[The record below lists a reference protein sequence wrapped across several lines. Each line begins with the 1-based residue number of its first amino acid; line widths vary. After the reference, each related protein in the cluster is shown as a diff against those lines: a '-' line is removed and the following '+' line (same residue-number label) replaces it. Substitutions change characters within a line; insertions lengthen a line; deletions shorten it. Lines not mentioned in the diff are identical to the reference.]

1 MRDNQIRWL
10 ILLILSLIWGSSFI
24 LIKKALVGFTPFQVG
39 SFRILITAFLLLA
52 VGGRSISK
60 IKKPQWKYVFWTAIL
75 GSFFPAFTYAFA
87 LKGIDSSVAS
97 VLNSLLPLFTIIIG
111 ALLFGFAFRR
121 IQLVGIIIGFIGTGI
136 LIFRSAALNPNQN
149 YWYATLAIASTLG
162 YSFNV
167 NIIKKHLNE
176 LDAISITAGN
186 FLLLI
191 IPALI
196 VLYFTDFFTEFEL
209 NEVTLKSL
217 GIVAIL
223 ALFGTA
229 LAKVLFNK
237 LIQLSSPIF
246 SSSVTYLIPVVA
258 ILWGLL
264 DGENFEISQF
274 FAASIILGGVYLA
287 NKKE

>member
-1 MRDNQIRWL
+1 MKSTQIRWIIL
-10 ILLILSLIWGSSFI
+10 IVLSLIWGSSFI
-24 LIKKALVGFTPFQVG
+24 LIKKSLIGFSPFQVG
-39 SFRILITAFLLLA
+39 AFRILITALILLS
-52 VGGRSISK
+52 VGAKSITK
-60 IKKPQWKYVFWTAIL
+60 IKKPQWKYIFWTAIL

-111 ALLFGFAFRR
+111 ALIFGLAFRR
-121 IQLVGIIIGFIGTGI
+121 IQLFGIIIGFIGTGI
-136 LIFRSAALNPNQN
+136 LIYSGAVLNPTQN
-149 YWYATLAIASTLG
+149 YWYALLAIASTLG

-176 LDAISITAGN
+176 LDALSITTGN

-191 IPALI
+191 FPAFI
-196 VLYFTDFFTEFEL
+196 VLYFTNFFTEFEW
-209 NEVTLKSL
+209 NEVTSKSF
-217 GIVAIL
+217 GFIAIL
-223 ALFGTA
+223 AIFGTA

-237 LIQLSSPIF
+237 LIQISSPIF

-258 ILWGLL
+258 ILWGLF
-264 DGENFEISQF
+264 DGENFEISQI

>member
-1 MRDNQIRWL
+1 MRDNQLRWF

-39 SFRILITAFLLLA
+39 SFRILMTAFILLI
-52 VGGRSISK
+52 VGGKSITK
-60 IKKPQWKYVFWTAIL
+60 INKPQWKYVFLTAIL

-97 VLNSLLPLFTIIIG
+97 VLNSLLPLFTIIFG
-111 ALLFGFAFRR
+111 ALIFGFAFRR
-121 IQLVGIIIGFIGTGI
+121 KQLIGIIIGFVGTGI
-136 LIFRSAALNPNQN
+136 LIFRGAELNPDQN
-149 YWYATLAIASTLG
+149 YWYALLAISSTLG

-176 LDAISITAGN
+176 LDALSITTGN

-191 IPALI
+191 FPAFI
-196 VLYFTDFFTEFEL
+196 VLYFTNFFTDFEL
-209 NEVTLKSL
+209 NDITLRSL

-223 ALFGTA
+223 ATFGTA

-237 LIQLSSPIF
+237 LIQISSPVF
-246 SSSVTYLIPVVA
+246 SSSVTYLIPIVA
-258 ILWGLL
+258 IFWGLL

-274 FAASIILGGVYLA
+274 IAATIILAGVYLA
-287 NKKE
+287 NKK